1 MSTRVILLGVI
12 GCFLAGGAYSFY
24 KQGVPIIGTIIVGVL
39 AVLALTG
46 AVLWA
51 V

>member
-1 MSTRVILLGVI
+1 MSTRVLVLGVI

-24 KQGVPIIGTIIVGVL
+24 KQGVPIYGTIIIGIL
-39 AVLALTG
+39 AVLALAG
-46 AVLWA
+46 AILWA